1 MPARLPELP
10 VTGRPRLV
18 YLHGFASS
26 PRSSKAAFFAQRAA
40 AAGLDLVCPDLNEP
54 SFAGLTVSRMIA
66 DVDRAID
73 AGSAPVILIGSSLG
87 GFVALHAAGQRA
99 AMTGSAAPVAGLVL
113 LAPALDLVRG
123 LEAEFGPDR
132 MARWQASGLLP
143 VFHYGDNAMRELA
156 WSFMEDLRRY
166 DDGDPVPGVP
176 IVVYQGRHDE
186 LVHAAVVERWAS
198 GRPHV
203 TLKLVDDG
211 HQLLQ
216 HLEAMW
222 ADTVRLAGGP

>member
-10 VTGRPRLV
+10 VTGRPRLL

-40 AAGLDLVCPDLNEP
+40 AAGLELVCPDLNEP
-54 SFAGLTVSRMIA
+54 SFAALTVSRMIA

-73 AGSAPVILIGSSLG
+73 AGSA
-87 GFVALHAAGQRA
+87 
-99 AMTGSAAPVAGLVL
+99 APIAGLVL
-113 LAPALDLVRG
+113 LAPALDLVRS

-143 VFHYGDNAMRELA
+143 VFHYGDNAMRELD

-166 DDGDPVPGVP
+166 DAGDPVPGVP
-176 IVVYQGRHDE
+176 ILVYQGRHDE
-186 LVHAAVVERWAS
+186 LVDAAVVERWAA
-198 GRPHV
+198 GRPQV